1 MRIYNYSSSGK
12 HEIIGSVTFKMSDF
26 KTGAKF
32 PLLDKNKKKI
42 ATLTID
48 KFERRVQYQLGD
60 FL

>member
-1 MRIYNYSSSGK
+1 
-12 HEIIGSVTFKMSDF
+12 MSDF